1 MSYPCGELDF
11 LLGDPGSQDG
21 RLAAKLFLLRGKP
34 SGLLGH
40 QFSLNQSLVRRS
52 INSPAI
58 WPDVLKG
65 LWSPRKLLQ
74 AEVCRCWPL
83 ASWLYN
89 GKPGGIRKKHHF
101 TPALTVPSENPLWQ
115 RNRREHLIFLIF
127 ASLFSPSVSGCT
139 SLSRDI
145 IWGAYHKSCYLRA
158 IERRIWNGEHTYK
171 PGKVLGWDDD
181 IMGPIYLCK
190 LLWQWGAHQRVR
202 WGLSSKWALMQGHGH
217 LEDGTRSFS
226 HKNTSH
232 SLNVCPERRGVSHDL
247 HKVRIGSAVWLWHL
261 HPRNEGTDSCS
272 NCVHYQWVCSS
283 GVSENHEIKVSE
295 YFHSS

>member
-145 IWGAYHKSCYLRA
+145 IWGAYHKSCISKGYWEENLKWRA
-158 IERRIWNGEHTYK
+158 HLQTRKSPW
-171 PGKVLGWDDD
+171 LGWWYHGSHLPVQ
-181 IMGPIYLCK
+181 IALT
-190 LLWQWGAHQRVR
+190 VR
-202 WGLSSKWALMQGHGH
+202 CPPESQVRTELQVSSDARPWPPGGWH
-217 LEDGTRSFS
+217 TFFFS
-226 HKNTSH
+226 QKYIP
-232 SLNVCPERRGVSHDL
+232 LIKCVPREKRGESWF
-247 HKVRIGSAVWLWHL
+247 A
-261 HPRNEGTDSCS
+261 
-272 NCVHYQWVCSS
+272 
-283 GVSENHEIKVSE
+283 
-295 YFHSS
+295 